1 MKALGFAL
9 KDRKELN
16 LSDFKGVDLSS
27 SLLNIN
33 ANRASYMEN
42 FINKNGSNRKRNG
55 WEELRKF
62 TKDGKALPIFG
73 VFRLNDVY
81 VVHAGDR
88 IFYTED
94 PLEDEEASVYDITG
108 TLNIKPERSQGFVNG
123 DKLYIIG
130 CGDYL
135 VFADFGSGFELRRVV
150 DEAYIPTTT
159 INIDSVGSVDTN
171 RSTLD
176 SINLLSKW
184 RKNTLLGRKFGMYD
198 ETREENRLE
207 WVLDSSI
214 DENTQ
219 VTIEAYHLEEGA
231 GEDAGL
237 YFYWFY
243 RFENNGADKTKLYLT
258 YVTLD
263 GEDFGYL
270 DPNEQGYINFNEGII
285 TFNREL
291 IPLIEGQANITV
303 TFKHEILGAAE
314 QITKCRFGALF
325 GINGQANKL
334 FLSGNKDN
342 PNNDYHTGFTGS
354 FVDVSLLLDDFS
366 YFPVDNISQIG
377 TPNSC
382 IVGYSR
388 LSDNTQLILKDGR
401 EGEPAIYAR
410 TGTLITRY
418 NEQEELIYAKEIFNH
433 APCVAS
439 EGCVNAWTA
448 QNFNGDSIV
457 LTKNG
462 VMGIVLTSNL
472 HTERVLRER
481 SYSINEKLKE
491 LMRHTAFSDDW
502 VSIVFD
508 NKYFL
513 TNGNGTVFIAD
524 SRFKFSNKNDIDD
537 SFNYEWWVW
546 NNIFVKS
553 FAILDDKLFFGT
565 LDGSLCAF
573 HDGYTDNTYVFANF
587 GSLSIDTT
595 NHSFVYSEKL
605 YDEIVENS
613 LLSFKSNSTKVLYE
627 ELKVLK
633 TENAKIY
640 LSLEDILKFKIGDA
654 VVGGKPLNSSNLS
667 QYYTYSIDKINRGEL
682 YIEASRFDNESGEIV
697 QMASE
702 YSSGWLILYSSVKH
716 DKLYIT
722 NVTDSSFQVKRTI
735 DGAPINITSY
745 NGEGGIHTFIS
756 GKITHKKNVV
766 SKWYT
771 PIFDLGSSVLS
782 KTLLRII
789 LTTEPYIKSS
799 LSIGYETALSNGI
812 VRQQKRDTGFSFED
826 LDFDSFSFE
835 TGFASSYSFKAL
847 KRNFNYIMLK
857 ITSESDSDCS
867 VNQLSLI
874 YKINNL
880 IKGVL

>member
-1 MKALGFAL
+1 MKASGFAL
-9 KDRKELN
+9 KDKKELN

-33 ANRASYMEN
+33 ANHASYMEN

-62 TKDGKALPIFG
+62 TKDDIALPIFG
-73 VFRLNDVY
+73 VFRLNDVT

-94 PLEDEEASVYDITG
+94 PIEDEEARVYDITG
-108 TLNIKPERSQGFVNG
+108 TLNITHERSQAFVNG
-123 DKLYIIG
+123 NKLYIIG
-130 CGDYL
+130 CGDYI
-135 VFADFGSGFELRRVV
+135 VFSDFGNGYELRRVV

-159 INIDSVGSVDTN
+159 INIDAVGSVDTN

-219 VTIEAYHLEEGA
+219 VTIEAYHLEEGT
-231 GEDAGL
+231 GEDAGR
-237 YFYWFY
+237 YFHWFY

-258 YVTLD
+258 YITLD

-270 DPNEQGYINFNEGII
+270 DPNEQGYINFNKGII
-285 TFNREL
+285 SFNREFL
-291 IPLIEGQANITV
+291 PQIEGQANITV
-303 TFKHEILGAAE
+303 TFQHEISGAAK
-314 QITKCRFGALF
+314 QITKCKFGAWF

-334 FLSGNKDN
+334 FLSGNNDY

-354 FVDVSLLLDDFS
+354 FDDVSLLLDDFS
-366 YFPVDNISQIG
+366 YFPADNISQIG
-377 TPNSC
+377 TPNAC

-401 EGEPAIYAR
+401 GGEPAIYTR
-410 TGTLITRY
+410 TGTLVTKY

-433 APCVAS
+433 APCVVS
-439 EGCVNAWTA
+439 EGCINAWIS

-491 LMRHTAFSDDW
+491 LMRGTAFSDDW

-524 SRFKFSNKNDIDD
+524 SRFKFSNENDIDG

-565 LDGSLCAF
+565 QDGRLCTF
-573 HDGYTDNTYVFANF
+573 HDGFTDNTSVFAGF
-587 GSLSIDTT
+587 GSLSIDRD
-595 NHSFVYSEKL
+595 NNCFIYSEKL
-605 YDEIVENS
+605 DEIVENS
-613 LLSFKSNSTKVLYE
+613 LLSFRSNSTKVLYE

-633 TENAKIY
+633 TEKTKIY
-640 LSLEDILKFKIGDA
+640 LSLEDILKLHVGDA
-654 VVGGKPLNSSNLS
+654 IVGGKPLNSSNLS
-667 QYYTYSIDKINRGEL
+667 QYYTYHIDKINRGDL
-682 YIEASRFDNESGEIV
+682 SIEASRFDEFGAEV

-702 YSSGWLILYSSVKH
+702 YPSGWLILYSSVKQNE
-716 DKLYIT
+716 LYIT

-735 DGAPINITSY
+735 DGTPIPITSY

-799 LSIGYETALSNGI
+799 LSIGYETALSKNL
-812 VRQQKRDTGFSFED
+812 VNPQQRGTGFCFED

-835 TGFASSYSFKAL
+835 TGFASSYSVKAL

-874 YKINNL
+874 YKINKL